1 MPLLFLHQPSFKLFG
16 FKQYVM
22 LGMHSPG
29 LINWVEKRIKRRHRA
44 PGLRCKLSFT
54 GLTSWLK
61 PTLNVHCVDINRY
74 GMAGVLSIP
83 VKEGAIVSL
92 SFRGKYIVQS
102 NVKATVSSCA
112 PSPQGYRVS
121 LIFCYATDSKHYN
134 RRVDNALSRIERI
147 YSKQ

>member
-1 MPLLFLHQPSFKLFG
+1 
-16 FKQYVM
+16 M
-22 LGMHSPG
+22 LGMHSPSI
-29 LINWVEKRIKRRHRA
+29 INWVEKRIKRRHKA

-54 GLTSWLK
+54 GLSSWLK
-61 PTLNVHCVDINRY
+61 PTLAIHCVDINRY
-74 GMAGVLSIP
+74 GMAGLISVP

-92 SFRGKYIVQS
+92 SFKGKYIVQS

-112 PSPQGYRVS
+112 SSSQGYRVS
-121 LIFCYATDSKHYN
+121 LVFCYATDTKHYN

>member
-1 MPLLFLHQPSFKLFG
+1 MQRLFLDRSAIKLSPLKFH
-16 FKQYVM
+16 VM
-22 LGMHSPG
+22 LGMHSPS

-44 PGLRCKLSFT
+44 PGLRCKLAFT

-61 PTLNVHCVDINRY
+61 PTLSVHCVDINRY
-74 GMAGVLSIP
+74 GMAGFISVPL
-83 VKEGAIVSL
+83 KEGAIVSL
-92 SFRGKYIVQS
+92 SFKGKYIVQS

-121 LIFCYATDSKHYN
+121 LVFCYAADSKHYN